1 MFIESKIGHIVNSC
15 TKDEKLK
22 KLKDLNCKLL
32 TEYPVVY
39 IHNWKDKNENKYS
52 VYIGETNDIYRRT
65 EQHYEVFKKN
75 NNSWQKNLNNAGLYI
90 IGHEHFNKSLTLDIE
105 NKLMLYLTSIDNVTK
120 VCNGRGNPQKEY
132 YTSDEFPD
140 IFNDIWNKLH
150 EYNKDLFIDKNI
162 IESSALF
169 KASPFHKLTEEQLK
183 IRNNILEKLDII
195 LADKEAK
202 NKLIFVEGNP
212 GTGKTVLNSSIF
224 YELVLRNKEINENIE
239 NGKTLNVCM
248 LVNHDEQLKVYDQI
262 IEKLGKNFG
271 MVLKPIKF
279 LNYAKDKTDLVDI
292 VFVDEAHLLLTQ
304 STQGYN
310 KTNKKCNNMLEDIV
324 KKAKVTIAM
333 FDENQILTTE
343 QYLSDSDINKF
354 RNMSEFPVIRLKT
367 QLRINSSKE
376 VLDWINNFIEN
387 GIINELPTNLGNYE
401 IKFFDTPDKLNEA
414 IKNKANNDKTKLS
427 RLIATYDWD
436 YNFKNKDISM
446 VSEEASKYNCVNI
459 GDWHMPWNNVIPHKS
474 SKKNDAWAEQKETI
488 NEVGSTFTIQGF
500 DLNYAGVI
508 LGPSIKY
515 ENGKIVY
522 DTSKKAYNKMTRK
535 RTITKDVKQSFAEKF
550 SKNELRILMTRGVNG
565 LYIYACDENLRNY
578 LMKLQKK

>member
-1 MFIESKIGHIVNSC
+1 MFIEPKIGHIVNSC

-65 EQHYEVFKKN
+65 EQHYEVSKKN
-75 NNSWQKNLNNAGLYI
+75 NNSWQKNLNNATLYI

-105 NKLMLYLTSIDNVTK
+105 NKLMLYLTSIDTVEN

-140 IFNDIWNKLH
+140 IFSDIWNKLH

-292 VFVDEAHLLLTQ
+292 VFVDEAHLLLTR
-304 STQGYN
+304 STRFYN
-310 KTNKKCNNMLEDIV
+310 KNNKKCNNMLEDIV

-333 FDENQILTTE
+333 FDENQMLTTE

-354 RNMSEFPVIRLKT
+354 RNMSEFPVIRLET

-387 GIINELPTNLGNYE
+387 GIINELPTDLGNYE
-401 IKFFDTPDKLNEA
+401 IKFFDTPDKLDEA
-414 IKNKANNDKTKLS
+414 IRNKANNDKTKLS

-436 YNFKNKDISM
+436 YDKNKDISM
-446 VSEEASKYNCVNI
+446 VAEEASKYNCVNI

-474 SKKNDAWAEQKETI
+474 SNKNDAWAEQKETI

-535 RTITKDVKQSFAEKF
+535 RTITEDVKKSFAEKF

>member
-1 MFIESKIGHIVNSC
+1 MISKKRALIYSIILVIVTIICTSMFQITLGNKVIISKNLYELYSKYDKLLGLENVIESEYYQKVSEEDLIDGA
-15 TKDEKLK
+15 LK
-22 KLKDLNCKLL
+22 GLFEGLND
-32 TEYPVVY
+32 P
-39 IHNWKDKNENKYS
+39 YS
-52 VYIGETNDIYRRT
+52 
-65 EQHYEVFKKN
+65 Q
-75 NNSWQKNLNNAGLYI
+75 
-90 IGHEHFNKSLTLDIE
+90 
-105 NKLMLYLTSIDNVTK
+105 
-120 VCNGRGNPQKEY
+120 Y

-140 IFNDIWNKLH
+140 IFSDIWNKLH

-195 LADKEAK
+195 LEDAEAK

-239 NGKTLNVCM
+239 NGKTLNICM
-248 LVNHDEQLKVYDQI
+248 LVNHDEQLKVYEQI
-262 IEKLGKNFG
+262 IEKLGKDFG
-271 MVLKPIKF
+271 KVLKPIKF
-279 LNYAKDKTDLVDI
+279 LNYAKDRTDLVDI

-310 KTNKKCNNMLEDIV
+310 KTNKKCSNMLEDIV

-333 FDENQILTTE
+333 FDENQMLTTE

-387 GIINELPTNLGNYE
+387 GIINELPTNLGDYE
-401 IKFFDTPDKLNEA
+401 IKFFDTPDKLDEA
-414 IKNKANNDKTKLS
+414 IRNKANNDNTKLS
-427 RLIATYDWD
+427 RLIASYDWNYD
-436 YNFKNKDISM
+436 FKPKDISM
-446 VSEEASKYNCVNI
+446 VAEEASKYNCVNI

-474 SKKNDAWAEQKETI
+474 DKKNDAWAEQKETI

-522 DTSKKAYNKMTRK
+522 DTSKKAYDKMTRK
-535 RTITKDVKQSFAEKF
+535 RTITEDVKQSFAEKF

-578 LMKLQKK
+578 LMKLQKNKKCILY